1 MRGLVFTGNRGV
13 AVQDF
18 PDPVP
23 GPGEVVV
30 GIRASGICGSDL
42 NLYRKAELERPVV
55 CGHEPCGV
63 VVQRGPGVS
72 EQQAPLGQRV
82 MIHHYRGCGRC
93 WLCGMGYTQM
103 CSQAKVMGTD
113 IDGANAPYLLAPVGT
128 LVELPDELSC
138 AEGAAIAC
146 GTGTAYA
153 ALRRLA
159 VSGRDTLA
167 IFGQGPVGLAA
178 TQLAVAIGAR
188 VIAVDPA
195 EERRK
200 LGREMGAEEVVD
212 PADAA
217 VERIQELTH
226 GEGADATLE
235 CSGHPQ
241 ARQDCAR
248 AARPWGRACYVGAHG
263 TATFDMTPDI
273 IHRQL
278 TMYGCWTFNPLLMA
292 ECARFA
298 IDRKVALRNVFTD
311 TFTLEQADEA
321 YRRVEARAMGKGV
334 FVFDAGLVPAPVDLT
349 GDELAVDTVDPDR
362 LARGRPVAP

>member
-1 MRGLVFTGNRGV
+1 MRGLVFGGNRQL
-13 AVQDF
+13 ALQEF

-23 GPGEVVV
+23 GPGDVVV
-30 GIRASGICGSDL
+30 AMRASGICGSDL
-42 NLYRKAELERPVV
+42 NLYRKPAFEQAII

-63 VVQRGPGVS
+63 VVARGPGVRA
-72 EQQAPLGQRV
+72 EQAPDGQRV

-103 CSQAKVMGTD
+103 CARAEVMGTD
-113 IDGANAPYLLAPVGT
+113 IHGGNAPYLLAPANA
-128 LVELPDELSC
+128 LVELPEELSF

-153 ALRRLA
+153 ALKRLS

-178 TQLAVAIGAR
+178 TQLATVMGAR
-188 VIAVDPA
+188 VVVIDPVPERRAMASQLGAEVAIDPVEQTAVDA
-195 EERRK
+195 IR
-200 LGREMGAEEVVD
+200 D
-212 PADAA
+212 
-217 VERIQELTH
+217 LTH
-226 GEGADATLE
+226 GEGADATLD

-241 ARQDCAR
+241 ARRDCAR

-263 TATFDMTPDI
+263 TATFEMTPDI

-278 TMYGCWTFNPLLMA
+278 TMYGCWTFNPPLMA

-298 IDRKVALRNVFTD
+298 VDRKVPLGRVFTD
-311 TFTLEQADEA
+311 TFTLDQADHA
-321 YRRVEARAMGKGV
+321 YRRVEARQMGKGV
-334 FVFDAGLVPAPVDLT
+334 FLIDSPV
-349 GDELAVDTVDPDR
+349 
-362 LARGRPVAP
+362 